1 MITIIDYGVG
11 NIGSVCNMLD
21 RIEQPY
27 DIRSTAV
34 RIAEATALILPGVGA
49 AGVGIEN
56 LKSSGLDAAIKFAL
70 SRKTPFLGI
79 CLGMQLLF
87 DTSEENATDCLG
99 VLPGAVKK
107 FRRER
112 KVPQIGWNDVK
123 ANERNLNAAK
133 LFAGIP
139 DGSAFYYVNSFY
151 PDPADSAITAAT
163 SVYGETFAAVVATDS
178 IVATQ
183 FHPEKSGDVGL
194 RFIKNFMKEYI

>member
-11 NIGSVCNMLD
+11 NIGSICNMLE
-21 RIEQPY
+21 RITQRYVIGSTPAS
-27 DIRSTAV
+27 IR
-34 RIAEATALILPGVGA
+34 EASALILPGVGA
-49 AGVGIEN
+49 AGVGMEN
-56 LKSSGLDAAIKFAL
+56 LRNSGLDGAIKLAL
-70 SRKTPFLGI
+70 GRRTPFLGI

-87 DTSEENATDCLG
+87 DTSEENTTDCLG

-112 KVPQIGWNDVK
+112 KIPQIGWNEVTPNGENQK
-123 ANERNLNAAK
+123 SMR

-139 DGSAFYYVNSFY
+139 ANSAFYYVNSFY
-151 PDPADSAITAAT
+151 PDPADNAITAAT

-183 FHPEKSGDVGL
+183 FHPEKSGDVGS